1 MCLLDIFSFTIKVT
15 DARKTITET
24 NETRL
29 KTTES
34 TRRNNVTTNENSF
47 TMKITTERQPDDD
60 DDTGTIQQEV
70 TTLDKPRSTN
80 KVLIEFTTTTSEPER
95 FSDALETPQPTVS
108 SKDATNEKQ
117 RDGKTTSIRLNDV
130 KTTTSSSV
138 DGDNLTTTST
148 TTTEASK
155 RRSNHPFIRYFRR
168 LRKIYELDL
177 KILDQIATL
186 LEGINDELLPQ
197 VADALEPLLIS
208 QTVNMLDLGQ
218 ILGYVAQT
226 IHSSTFQLGAS
237 TSLGGL
243 DFLKF
248 GK

>member
-1 MCLLDIFSFTIKVT
+1 M
-15 DARKTITET
+15 
-24 NETRL
+24 
-29 KTTES
+29 KTTDTIRS
-34 TRRNNVTTNENSF
+34 DVTTNENSF
-47 TMKITTERQPDDD
+47 TIKVTTKNDDTITTT
-60 DDTGTIQQEV
+60 TGPEV
-70 TTLDKPRSTN
+70 KTFDIPRSTHRA
-80 KVLIEFTTTTSEPER
+80 LIPVRETTTEPETFTNAFKTTV
-95 FSDALETPQPTVS
+95 FSD
-108 SKDATNEKQ
+108 DATIKRE
-117 RDGKTTSIRLNDV
+117 RGGKTTSSRLADIQTTNASFTDV
-130 KTTTSSSV
+130 ETQETTP
-138 DGDNLTTTST
+138 T
-148 TTTEASK
+148 TTTETTR

-248 GK
+248 GTFFLLVKNVNVTL

>member
-1 MCLLDIFSFTIKVT
+1 MEEETEIE
-15 DARKTITET
+15 IT
-24 NETRL
+24 NAN
-29 KTTES
+29 S
-34 TRRNNVTTNENSF
+34 T
-47 TMKITTERQPDDD
+47 
-60 DDTGTIQQEV
+60 
-70 TTLDKPRSTN
+70 
-80 KVLIEFTTTTSEPER
+80 
-95 FSDALETPQPTVS
+95 
-108 SKDATNEKQ
+108 SKK
-117 RDGKTTSIRLNDV
+117 
-130 KTTTSSSV
+130 
-138 DGDNLTTTST
+138 
-148 TTTEASK
+148 
-155 RRSNHPFIRYFRR
+155 SNHPFIRYFRR

-177 KILDQIATL
+177 KILDQIASL

-197 VADALEPLLIS
+197 VADALEPLLVS

>member
-1 MCLLDIFSFTIKVT
+1 MIKVT
-15 DARKTITET
+15 EARKPITET
-24 NETRL
+24 NEIDM
-29 KTTES
+29 KTTETT
-34 TRRNNVTTNENSF
+34 TREVTTNENSF
-47 TMKITTERQPDDD
+47 SIKITTEN
-60 DDTGTIQQEV
+60 DDTTTTTIQPEV
-70 TTLDKPRSTN
+70 TTLDTPRSTQN
-80 KVLIEFTTTTSEPER
+80 FFPVKETTTEPER
-95 FSDALETPQPTVS
+95 FLDAIKTTVS
-108 SKDATNEKQ
+108 SDDVTNQ
-117 RDGKTTSIRLNDV
+117 RQRGGKTTSSRLTDV
-130 KTTTSSSV
+130 QTTNASFV
-138 DGDNLTTTST
+138 DGSILEDASTST
-148 TTTEASK
+148 TEATR

-248 GK
+248 GMLEYVYQIVFRQ

>member
-1 MCLLDIFSFTIKVT
+1 M
-15 DARKTITET
+15 E
-24 NETRL
+24 
-29 KTTES
+29 
-34 TRRNNVTTNENSF
+34 
-47 TMKITTERQPDDD
+47 ITTEKDSDDMSTQPEIMILQNSII
-60 DDTGTIQQEV
+60 TNNLKLTPS
-70 TTLDKPRSTN
+70 TSTKP
-80 KVLIEFTTTTSEPER
+80 ETTSKRIESTTNNPKV
-95 FSDALETPQPTVS
+95 VS
-108 SKDATNEKQ
+108 NQAE
-117 RDGKTTSIRLNDV
+117 RDGKATTLSTNY
-130 KTTTSSSV
+130 
-138 DGDNLTTTST
+138 TST
-148 TTTEASK
+148 ASPLDATTRLETTTESK

-177 KILDQIATL
+177 KILDQIAAL

-248 GK
+248 GKLILTK

>member
-1 MCLLDIFSFTIKVT
+1 MCYCIYGTSFLFIIKVT
-15 DARKTITET
+15 DAKKSNTET
-24 NETRL
+24 NEIDI
-29 KTTES
+29 KTTETTS
-34 TRRNNVTTNENSF
+34 TDVTTNENSF
-47 TMKITTERQPDDD
+47 TIKIQTEN
-60 DDTGTIQQEV
+60 DDTTTIRPEV
-70 TTLDKPRSTN
+70 TTLDKPRSTTHH
-80 KVLIEFTTTTSEPER
+80 VLMPVTETNTEPER
-95 FSDALETPQPTVS
+95 FSGATKPTISSTDAPQQ
-108 SKDATNEKQ
+108 KQ
-117 RDGKTTSIRLNDV
+117 RDGKTTRLNDV
-130 KTTTSSSV
+130 KTTNPSLV
-138 DGDNLTTTST
+138 DGDIVEKSTTST
-148 TTTEASK
+148 TEST

-248 GK
+248 G

>member
-1 MCLLDIFSFTIKVT
+1 MATTDII
-15 DARKTITET
+15 
-24 NETRL
+24 
-29 KTTES
+29 
-34 TRRNNVTTNENSF
+34 NENSF
-47 TMKITTERQPDDD
+47 TMEITTKNKLNDTTTQPEIIVFDIVEATDFKVQSITTNELETTSELPESTSVPSSVTEKERD
-60 DDTGTIQQEV
+60 GKA
-70 TTLDKPRSTN
+70 TTLDTKKWTTSSPEDAT
-80 KVLIEFTTTTSEPER
+80 KLETTTT
-95 FSDALETPQPTVS
+95 
-108 SKDATNEKQ
+108 TN
-117 RDGKTTSIRLNDV
+117 
-130 KTTTSSSV
+130 
-138 DGDNLTTTST
+138 
-148 TTTEASK
+148 

-177 KILDQIATL
+177 KILDQIASL
-186 LEGINDELLPQ
+186 LEGINDEFLPQ

-226 IHSSTFQLGAS
+226 IHSSSFQLGAS

>member
-1 MCLLDIFSFTIKVT
+1 MEISTKYESDDITTQPENIVFDIIEAT
-15 DARKTITET
+15 DFK
-24 NETRL
+24 L
-29 KTTES
+29 QS
-34 TRRNNVTTNENSF
+34 TTTNEL
-47 TMKITTERQPDDD
+47 E
-60 DDTGTIQQEV
+60 
-70 TTLDKPRSTN
+70 
-80 KVLIEFTTTTSEPER
+80 TTSIVPE
-95 FSDALETPQPTVS
+95 STSTLS
-108 SKDATNEKQ
+108 SVTEKV
-117 RDGKTTSIRLNDV
+117 RDGKATLLNT
-130 KTTTSSSV
+130 KNLTTSSPE
-138 DGDNLTTTST
+138 DATKLE
-148 TTTEASK
+148 TTTEPK

-186 LEGINDELLPQ
+186 LEGINDEFLPQ

-248 GK
+248 GNN

>member
-1 MCLLDIFSFTIKVT
+1 
-15 DARKTITET
+15 
-24 NETRL
+24 
-29 KTTES
+29 
-34 TRRNNVTTNENSF
+34 
-47 TMKITTERQPDDD
+47 MKITTEREPDDD
-60 DDTGTIQQEV
+60 DTRTTQQEV
-70 TTLDKPRSTN
+70 TTLDKPRPTN
-80 KVLIEFTTTTSEPER
+80 NVLIEFTATTTEPER
-95 FSDALETPQPTVS
+95 FSDALETPPTMAS
-108 SKDATNEKQ
+108 SKDATTQKQ
-117 RDGKTTSIRLNDV
+117 RDGKTTSLRLNDV
-130 KTTTSSSV
+130 KTTTSSLF
-138 DGDNLTTTST
+138 DGDIIKTTST

-248 GK
+248 GELYF

>member
-1 MCLLDIFSFTIKVT
+1 M
-15 DARKTITET
+15 E
-24 NETRL
+24 
-29 KTTES
+29 
-34 TRRNNVTTNENSF
+34 
-47 TMKITTERQPDDD
+47 ITTENESDDR
-60 DDTGTIQQEV
+60 
-70 TTLDKPRSTN
+70 TTQAGKIVFDIIDEANFEL
-80 KVLIEFTTTTSEPER
+80 
-95 FSDALETPQPTVS
+95 QS
-108 SKDATNEKQ
+108 SKTNE
-117 RDGKTTSIRLNDV
+117 LE
-130 KTTTSSSV
+130 
-138 DGDNLTTTST
+138 
-148 TTTEASK
+148 TTTELTSSVVTEK
-155 RRSNHPFIRYFRR
+155 EQDRTSLHMTTLPTSSPEDVTTPETTTETKTKSNHPFIRYFRR

-186 LEGINDELLPQ
+186 LEGINDEFLPQ